1 MHLRGHMV
9 PDSWQVKSVSN
20 YPPKKFTKP
29 RPDASR
35 LLAYDIISEVNRR
48 NGYSN
53 LLLPQA
59 LSASTM
65 DERDRGFTTE
75 LVYGTIRMQGLY
87 DYIFTQIS
95 DRQWSQVDADIVDL
109 ARMGAHQIFTMRTPL
124 HAAVSATVDV
134 ARKQLG
140 ESKGSFVNA
149 LMRKAS
155 ARELDEWLEPVRAM
169 KDPISRLAIEYS
181 HPEWIVSA
189 YLDLLK
195 NIDGVEAELRSN
207 NTPALPTLVSWPG
220 ASTQEDLVAL
230 GATATEFS
238 PYGARFSGAPG
249 SLEIIRHRK
258 AGVQDE
264 GSQLVAD
271 IFARATSSAALTL
284 DLCAGPGGKAA
295 LLAHICEVDGRD
307 FIANEISEPRAKL
320 VKNVIGKFGVIVG
333 DGREIASHGRTFD
346 AILADVPCTGLGA
359 LRRRPEVR
367 WRRTIKDLAPL
378 LQLQRELSNAALSVL
393 NPGGFF
399 GYATCSPHFAETTG
413 QVKQILKDH
422 PELELVEIS
431 SLLPSGLEAANRDGA
446 LSLWGHIHN
455 TDSMFLAIFKKA
467 N

>member
-1 MHLRGHMV
+1 ME
-9 PDSWQVKSVSN
+9 SAVSN
-20 YPPKKFTKP
+20 FPPKKFTKP
-29 RPDASR
+29 RPDAPR

-59 LSASTM
+59 LSSSTM

-75 LVYGTIRMQGLY
+75 LVYGTLRMQGLY
-87 DYIFTQIS
+87 DYIFAQIS
-95 DRQWSQVDADIVDL
+95 DRAWSQVDDEIVDL

-140 ESKGSFVNA
+140 ESKGSFINA

-155 ARELDEWLEPVRAM
+155 AKELDQWLAPVRAM
-169 KDPISRLAIEYS
+169 SDDVARLAIEYS

-195 NIDGVEAELRSN
+195 DISLVEAELSSN
-207 NTPALPTLVSWPG
+207 NTPARPTLVSWPG

-230 GATATEFS
+230 GAIATEYS
-238 PYGARFSGAPG
+238 PYGARFDGAPG
-249 SLEIIRHRK
+249 SLELIRHRK

-264 GSQLVAD
+264 GSQLVAGV
-271 IFARATSSAALTL
+271 FAKITEDAMSTL

-295 LLAHICEVDGRD
+295 LLSHICEVSGRD
-307 FIANEISEPRAKL
+307 FVANEISEPRAKL

-333 DGREIASHGRTFD
+333 DGREIASHGKTFD

-367 WRRTIKDLAPL
+367 WRRTLKDLAPL
-378 LQLQRELSNAALSVL
+378 LQLQIELSDAAISVL

-399 GYATCSPHFAETTG
+399 GYATCSPHFAETSG
-413 QVKQILKDH
+413 QVRQILKKH
-422 PELELVEIS
+422 PELSLVDITS
-431 SLLPSGLEAANRDGA
+431 AMPDGLAQGLREGA
-446 LSLWGHIHN
+446 LSLWGHRHN
-455 TDSMFLAIFKKA
+455 TDSMFLAIFQKA

>member
-1 MHLRGHMV
+1 ME
-9 PDSWQVKSVSN
+9 SAVSN
-20 YPPKKFTKP
+20 FPPKKFTKP
-29 RPDASR
+29 RPDAPR

-59 LSASTM
+59 LSSSTM

-75 LVYGTIRMQGLY
+75 LVYGTLRMQGLY
-87 DYIFTQIS
+87 DYIFAQIS
-95 DRQWSQVDADIVDL
+95 DRAWSQVDDEIVDL

-140 ESKGSFVNA
+140 ESKGSFINA

-155 ARELDEWLEPVRAM
+155 AKELDQWLAPVRAM
-169 KDPISRLAIEYS
+169 SDDVARLAIEYS

-195 NIDGVEAELRSN
+195 DISLVEAELSSN
-207 NTPALPTLVSWPG
+207 NTPARPTLVSWPG

-230 GATATEFS
+230 GAIATEYS
-238 PYGARFSGAPG
+238 PYGARFDGAPG
-249 SLEIIRHRK
+249 SLELIRHRK

-264 GSQLVAD
+264 GSQLVATV
-271 IFARATSSAALTL
+271 FAKITEGAMSTL

-295 LLAHICEVDGRD
+295 LLSHICEVSGRD
-307 FIANEISEPRAKL
+307 FVANEISEPRAKL

-333 DGREIASHGRTFD
+333 DGREIATQGRTFD

-367 WRRTIKDLAPL
+367 WRRTLKDLAPL
-378 LQLQRELSNAALSVL
+378 LQLQIELSDAAISVL

-399 GYATCSPHFAETTG
+399 GYATCSPHFAETSG
-413 QVKQILKDH
+413 QVRQILKKH
-422 PELELVEIS
+422 PELSLVDITS
-431 SLLPSGLEAANRDGA
+431 AMPDGLAQGLREGA
-446 LSLWGHIHN
+446 LSLWGHRHN
-455 TDSMFLAIFKKA
+455 TDSMFLAIFQKA

>member
-1 MHLRGHMV
+1 M
-9 PDSWQVKSVSN
+9 SN
-20 YPPKKFTKP
+20 FPPKKFTKP
-29 RPDASR
+29 RPDAAR
-35 LLAYDIISEVNRR
+35 LLAYDVISEVNRR

-59 LSASTM
+59 LSASQL

-87 DYIFTQIS
+87 DFIFEQIS
-95 DRQWSQVDADIVDL
+95 DRDWKQVDADIVDL

-140 ESKGSFVNA
+140 ESKGSFINA

-155 ARELDEWLEPVRAM
+155 AKELEQWLEPVRAM
-169 KDPISRLAIEYS
+169 SDDVARLAIEYS

-189 YLDLLK
+189 YFDLLK
-195 NIDGVEAELRSN
+195 DIEIVEAELRSN
-207 NTPALPTLVSWPG
+207 NTPASPTLVSWPG
-220 ASTQEDLVAL
+220 ASTQAQLVEL
-230 GATATEFS
+230 GGVATQFS
-238 PYGARFSGAPG
+238 PYGAKFNGAPG
-249 SLEIIRHRK
+249 SLELIRHRK

-271 IFARATSSAALTL
+271 IFARVTASAAKTL

-295 LLAHICEVDGRD
+295 LLSHICDVSGRD
-307 FIANEISEPRAKL
+307 FVANEISEPRAKL
-320 VKNVIGKFGVIVG
+320 VKNVIGKYGVIVG
-333 DGREIASHGRTFD
+333 DGREIASHGETFD
-346 AILADVPCTGLGA
+346 AIIADVPCTGLGA

-378 LQLQRELSNAALSVL
+378 LQLQIELSDAAISVL
-393 NPGGFF
+393 NAGGYF

-413 QVKQILKDH
+413 QVKQILKKH
-422 PELELVEIS
+422 PELSLVDITPF
-431 SLLPSGLEAANRDGA
+431 LPVTLTDATRESA
-446 LSLWGHIHN
+446 LSLWGHRHQ
-455 TDSMFLAIFKKA
+455 TDSMFLAIFQKGA
-467 N
+467 

>member
-1 MHLRGHMV
+1 M
-9 PDSWQVKSVSN
+9 SN
-20 YPPKKFTKP
+20 FPPKKFTKP
-29 RPDASR
+29 RPDAPR
-35 LLAYDIISEVNRR
+35 LLAYDIISEVNQR

-59 LSASTM
+59 LSASSL

-87 DYIFTQIS
+87 DHIFAQIS
-95 DRQWSQVDADIVDL
+95 DRPWSQVDADIVDL

-155 ARELDEWLEPVRAM
+155 AKTIEEWLEPVALIT
-169 KDPISRLAIEYS
+169 DDVERLSIKHS

-189 YLDLLK
+189 YFDLLK
-195 NIDGVEAELRSN
+195 DISLVEDELISN
-207 NTPALPTLVSWPG
+207 NTPAQPTLVSWPG
-220 ASTQEDLVAL
+220 DSTQADLIEL
-230 GATATEFS
+230 GAVATPYS
-238 PYGARFSGAPG
+238 PYGAKLSGAPG
-249 SLEIIRHRK
+249 ALELVRHRK

-264 GSQLVAD
+264 GSQLVAE
-271 IFARATSSAALTL
+271 IFAQATKGADSTL

-295 LLAHICEVDGRD
+295 LLSHIVALTNRD
-307 FIANEISEPRAKL
+307 FVANEISEPRAKL

-333 DGREIASHGRTFD
+333 DGREIASQGRTFD

-378 LQLQRELSNAALSVL
+378 LQLQLELTDAAITVL
-393 NPGGFF
+393 NNGGIF

-413 QVKQILKDH
+413 QVKQILKTH
-422 PELELVEIS
+422 PELQMIDINPY
-431 SLLPSGLEAANRDGA
+431 LPHNLEDASRDGA
-446 LSLWGHIHN
+446 MSLWGHRHG
-455 TDSMFLAIFKKA
+455 TDSMFLALFKKSV
-467 N
+467 

>member
-1 MHLRGHMV
+1 ME
-9 PDSWQVKSVSN
+9 SAVSN
-20 YPPKKFTKP
+20 FPPKKFTKP
-29 RPDASR
+29 RPDAPR

-59 LSASTM
+59 LSSSTM

-75 LVYGTIRMQGLY
+75 LVYGTLRMQGLY
-87 DYIFTQIS
+87 DYIFAQIS
-95 DRQWSQVDADIVDL
+95 DRAWSQVDDEIVDL

-140 ESKGSFVNA
+140 ESKGSFINA

-155 ARELDEWLEPVRAM
+155 AKELDQWLVPVRAM
-169 KDPISRLAIEYS
+169 SDDVARLAIEYS

-195 NIDGVEAELRSN
+195 DISLVEAELSSN
-207 NTPALPTLVSWPG
+207 NTPARPTLVSWPG

-230 GATATEFS
+230 GAIATEYS
-238 PYGARFSGAPG
+238 PYGARFDGAPG
-249 SLEIIRHRK
+249 SLELIRHRK

-264 GSQLVAD
+264 GSQLVASV
-271 IFARATSSAALTL
+271 FAKITEGAMSTL

-295 LLAHICEVDGRD
+295 LLSHICEVSGRD
-307 FIANEISEPRAKL
+307 FVANEISEPRAKL

-333 DGREIASHGRTFD
+333 DGREIATQGRTFD

-367 WRRTIKDLAPL
+367 WRRTLKDLAPL
-378 LQLQRELSNAALSVL
+378 LQLQIELSDAAISVL

-399 GYATCSPHFAETTG
+399 GYATCSPHFAETSG
-413 QVKQILKDH
+413 QVRQILKKH
-422 PELELVEIS
+422 PELSLVDITS
-431 SLLPSGLEAANRDGA
+431 AMPDGLAQGLREGA
-446 LSLWGHIHN
+446 LSLWGHRHN
-455 TDSMFLAIFKKA
+455 TDSMFLAIFQKA